1 MKSQIFFLS
10 VGFTMQGGGLVSEV
24 FPAGTPGLWK
34 LQGTQAGRDSELQ
47 ASQERAYGEVEGNLP
62 CRDWVNYFTPLK
74 LSFLTSRMMITKSL
88 SYARLC
94 ILGPGLVTQCAK
106 HIGFPSTVLQ
116 CPWPLTGLHSASY
129 SHLLKCWVPRGWRLS
144 LICFSSPVTTLVPGR
159 NPEAL

>member
-62 CRDWVNYFTPLK
+62 CRDWVHYFTPLK

-94 ILGPGLVTQCAK
+94 I
-106 HIGFPSTVLQ
+106 PSCHTNKGKGSGQ
-116 CPWPLTGLHSASY
+116 QRGLH
-129 SHLLKCWVPRGWRLS
+129 LWPRGQTGEVSYLCLS
-144 LICFSSPVTTLVPGR
+144 VLWGWNRGMERCGCSLKEG
-159 NPEAL
+159 